1 MSRMRRYLALA
12 PMRSGFLQV
21 NFKSEICQQFGTFG
35 IKKAAWHQLWPQVD
49 QSGKM
54 RQAFTRIFSLSERAV
69 AVPEA
74 APNCSI
80 RAIRV
85 AAGPRVRVNRRCA
98 LMISS

>member
-1 MSRMRRYLALA
+1 M
-12 PMRSGFLQV
+12 
-21 NFKSEICQQFGTFG
+21 
-35 IKKAAWHQLWPQVD
+35 D